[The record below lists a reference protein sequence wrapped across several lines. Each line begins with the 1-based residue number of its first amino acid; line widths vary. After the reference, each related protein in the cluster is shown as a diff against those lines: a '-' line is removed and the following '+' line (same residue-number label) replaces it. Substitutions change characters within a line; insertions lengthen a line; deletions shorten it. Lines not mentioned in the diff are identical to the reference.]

1 MVTMPSIDTVIPLA
15 SMVSVMK
22 PGAVKEDDTKGLAK
36 LEECLNSGDY
46 ALEEKYDGCRYKM
59 ISNYFFS
66 KDNVE
71 KTHNFPHLHDFFTNL
86 GMPNLILDGEI
97 YYPGKTSQYCTRVT
111 GCLPDTAI
119 DFQQQNGYIHYVI
132 YDILRAPNGTWL
144 CNKEYKERRK
154 MLEFFYDNYIK
165 PTPMA
170 EFIHISDVRY
180 EQKAAYLQSLL
191 EAGLEGGVLK
201 RLDSLYLMG
210 KKPKWQWMKVKQ
222 SDEADLIITGF
233 VPPKKNYT
241 GKNLEG
247 WLYWEYDEEL
257 GEEIPVTKNYKYG
270 WPVAL
275 ECSAYVDGQ
284 LTKICQA
291 AGLTEDM
298 KEDMKNNPENW
309 LYRVTRVSYMEL
321 TDDGYPRHPKFH
333 SLHEDKTQE
342 ECLWEFTE

>member
-1 MVTMPSIDTVIPLA
+1 MIQMPSIDQIIPLA
-15 SMVSVMK
+15 EKVSVMK
-22 PGAVKEDDTKGLAK
+22 PGAVKEDDAKGLAK
-36 LEECLNSGDY
+36 LEECLQSGEY

-59 ISNYFFS
+59 LGSYFFS

-71 KTHNFPHLHDFFTNL
+71 KTNNYPHLHKFFTEL
-86 GMPNLILDGEI
+86 GMPNLVLDGEI
-97 YYPGKTSQYCTRVT
+97 YYPGKTSQFCTRVT
-111 GCLPDTAI
+111 GSLPATAI
-119 DFQQQNGYIHYVI
+119 EFQESYGYINYVI

-144 CNKEYKERRK
+144 CNKPYRERRK
-154 MLEFFYDNYIK
+154 FLEFLYDNYIK
-165 PTPMA
+165 PTPMG
-170 EFIHISDVRY
+170 EYIKISDVRY
-180 EQKAAYLQSLL
+180 EQKKEYIESLL
-191 EAGLEGGVLK
+191 AEGKEGGVLK
-201 RLDSLYLMG
+201 HLDSLYMMG

-233 VPPKKNYT
+233 VAAKREYT

-284 LTKICQA
+284 LVKICQA
-291 AGLTEDM
+291 AGLSEDM
-298 KEDMKNNPENW
+298 KEDLKNHPENW
-309 LYRVTRVSYMEL
+309 LYRVARISFMEL

-333 SLHEDKTQE
+333 SMHEDKQQE
-342 ECLWEFTE
+342 ECIWEFTE